1 MGTEIK
7 PNISLNKVIEVL
19 SSVVPN
25 SREIIS
31 FKTEE
36 YVVVESIYDVS
47 KQITLTFSVN
57 TFGLNN
63 ESDFKKIV
71 NTLRYCGLTNITRI
85 GYSDKSSI
93 LLEINIDVTNLNVYY
108 EYNEF

>member
-36 YVVVESIYDVS
+36 EVVESKYDIS
-47 KQITLTFSVN
+47 KHITLTFSVN